1 MGSFFAEQT
10 QVVDLGDGNSVTLRK
25 LTYGEIGDLIAACRT
40 REGEIDGVR
49 YSRGLVEKGLV
60 SWSGPGFA
68 GREISPENIY
78 ALSQGVGR
86 ALATAASELNRE
98 LDDAEGNASGAA
110 TNSASSTESVA
121 APNTSATRT
130 KRP

>member
-25 LTYGEIGDLIAACRT
+25 LTYGETADLLSASMNAFGR
-40 REGEIDGVR
+40 IDKVR
-49 YSRGLVEKGLV
+49 YNRGQLEKSIV
-60 SWSGPGFA
+60 SWTGPGFE
-68 GREISPENIY
+68 GREITPEQVG
-78 ALSQGVGR
+78 ALSARMGIKLSKAADDFN
-86 ALATAASELNRE
+86 ALVDE
-98 LDDAEGNASGAA
+98 DEGNASGAA